1 MRILITG
8 VAGFIGSNLAASMIR
23 AGIEVLGID
32 NFDFFYERS
41 VKENNLAPL
50 RSSIFFSFMEGD
62 VRDAS
67 FLNNI
72 NGKVDLVIHL
82 AAKAGIQPSLQ
93 MPKEY
98 LDVNINGTLN
108 VLEWMKNNQVS
119 KLVFASS
126 SSVYGSNNRIP
137 FSEEDTNIFPVSPY
151 AMSKRSCELLNH
163 TYHHLYNL
171 DIINLRLFTVYGPA
185 QRPDLAIHKFIR
197 TITENKPVTLYGK
210 GDTSRDYTYID
221 DVVKGIMAACEYLIN
236 RTGVFET
243 INLGNNKPVSL
254 SELVTCIE
262 RITGNPAKKIYA
274 PEQPGDMRMTCASI
288 DKAIKLLNYNPQTSL
303 EDGLYRFY
311 EWYKHKSEAKASL
324 R

>member
-1 MRILITG
+1 MKILITG
-8 VAGFIGSNLAASMIR
+8 VAGFIGSNLAASMIKT
-23 AGIEVLGID
+23 GTEILGID
-32 NFDFFYERS
+32 NFDDFYERS

-50 RSSIFFSFMEGD
+50 RASENFSFIEGD
-62 VRDAS
+62 IRNAS
-67 FLNNI
+67 VFNNI
-72 NGKVDLVIHL
+72 KDKVDVVIHL

-93 MPKEY
+93 MPAEY
-98 LDVNINGTLN
+98 LEVNINGTLN
-108 VLEWMKNNQVS
+108 ILEWMKNNQLN

-185 QRPDLAIHKFIR
+185 QRPDLAIHKFFR
-197 TITENKPVTLYGK
+197 TIANDLPLTLYGK

-221 DVVKGIMAACEYLIN
+221 DVVQGIMAACRYLLN
-236 RTGVFET
+236 RDQVFET
-243 INLGNNKPVSL
+243 INLGNNKPISL
-254 SELVTCIE
+254 SELVASLE
-262 RITGNPAKKIYA
+262 RVTGKQAKKIYTS
-274 PEQPGDMRMTCASI
+274 EQPGDMRMTCASI
-288 DKAIKLLNYNPQTSL
+288 DKAIKLLEYNPQTSL
-303 EDGLYRFY
+303 EDGLHLFY
-311 EWYKHKSEAKASL
+311 DWYKNKNEAKLSL